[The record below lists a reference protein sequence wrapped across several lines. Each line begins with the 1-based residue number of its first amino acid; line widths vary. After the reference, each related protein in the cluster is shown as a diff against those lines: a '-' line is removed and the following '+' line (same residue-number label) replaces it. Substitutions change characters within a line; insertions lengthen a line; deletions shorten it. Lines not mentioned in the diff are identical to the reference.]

1 MLVSPFPTLAPP
13 TMTPFGER
21 VRLLRTDKGVSL
33 KQMADELE
41 ISSAYLSALEHGH
54 KGLPSP
60 MLLRQ
65 ICTYFGLIWEA
76 AEELERLASISDPR
90 VTVDTAGMT
99 PDHTLLANL
108 LARDIGRLSPAQLSE
123 LLQLLGAE
131 GTGFSPLVA

>member
-1 MLVSPFPTLAPP
+1 MLSLLSLTLPV

-21 VRLLRTDKGVSL
+21 VRQLRTDKGVSL

-65 ICTYFGLIWEA
+65 ICTYFGLIWDA
-76 AEELERLASISDPR
+76 AEEMERLAAISDPR
-90 VTVDTAGMT
+90 VIVDTAGMS

-108 LARDIGRLSPAQLSE
+108 LARDIARLDPPQLSG
-123 LLQLLGAE
+123 LLQLLGWSGPAI
-131 GTGFSPLVA
+131 SVPDA

>member
-1 MLVSPFPTLAPP
+1 MLAPSFSNYRP
-13 TMTPFGER
+13 VTMTPFGER
-21 VRLLRTDKGVSL
+21 VRQLRARMGVSL

-65 ICTYFGLIWEA
+65 ICTYFGLIWDE
-76 AEELERLASISDPR
+76 AEEMERLATLSDPR
-90 VTVDTAGMT
+90 VTVDTAGLT

-108 LARDIGRLSPAQLSE
+108 LARDIARLTPVQLSG
-123 LLQLLGAE
+123 LMRLLGREQPAL
-131 GTGFSPLVA
+131 TGA